1 VVLLSQI
8 KNLWT
13 IQKKIVSNLDM
24 VNGDHAKTF
33 WQENVFTRTNLY
45 FQENTRTK
53 KQPKDQ
59 IKIKANHVDHLKMT
73 RDTIWNLRKTPYL
86 ILRHVPV
93 ALTYS
98 SFNGTVGWGRHSKMV
113 VDGGVNCNKISHTT
127 RCRLH
132 VKPQDHGSIHY
143 HQSEISMDSQAS
155 TRWPSRPFQASI
167 YP

>member
-1 VVLLSQI
+1 MVLLSQI

-59 IKIKANHVDHLKMT
+59 IKIKANHADHLKMT

-113 VDGGVNCNKISHTT
+113 GGRRSKLQQNFSYNEVPITC
-127 RCRLH
+127 
-132 VKPQDHGSIHY
+132 
-143 HQSEISMDSQAS
+143 
-155 TRWPSRPFQASI
+155 
-167 YP
+167 